1 MPTTK
6 QQHADTPPSGGD
18 GDSGSSRIG
27 LVLFWIYVL
36 LYVGFMVLVLFR
48 PDLLSIRPFGG
59 VNLAIAYG
67 MGLIGSAFVLALIYM
82 VARSKR

>member
-6 QQHADTPPSGGD
+6 QQHADTPPSGGA

-48 PDLLSIRPFGG
+48 PDLLSILQFGG